1 MALFDKKSRYVR
13 HASVVTTTDRNGRPV
28 TAVTP
33 AEPPNEQELGK
44 HLKKEHQRL
53 DHLAGYYL
61 SDPNGFWRIAE
72 INDAIV
78 PDALAERDIVSI
90 PSRGAR

>member
-1 MALFDKKSRYVR
+1 MALFDRKSRYIR
-13 HASVVTTTDRNGRPV
+13 HASVVTTTDRHGRTV

-33 AEPPNEQELGK
+33 AEPPAEQELGK

-53 DHLAGYYL
+53 DHLANYYL
-61 SDPNGFWRIAE
+61 KDPNGFWRIAE
-72 INDAIV
+72 INDALL